1 MKEFYKALIPLVSN
15 EYSHDALVKYAD
27 HRIETLRTYLE
38 VQKDH
43 TKILELQGAIAELK
57 RLQTL
62 KDEITEN
69 LKNV

>member
-1 MKEFYKALIPLVSN
+1 MKQFYKALVPLVNN
-15 EYSHDALVKYAD
+15 EYSRDALVKYAD

-62 KDEITEN
+62 KDEVTEN